1 MKRLENAGVI
11 AVLRADSKEEALKIS
26 HAVVEGRNDWIRIDF
41 TVPQADEVI
50 RSLVETYH
58 DEKDI
63 VIGAGTVLDA
73 VTARLAI
80 MAGAEF
86 IVSPSFNRRQLK
98 FVTCIKFLTCQ
109 DV

>member
-1 MKRLENAGVI
+1 MKKVEVLKRLENAGVI

-26 HAVVEGRNDWIRIDF
+26 HAVVEGGMIGLELTF

-73 VTARLAI
+73 VT
-80 MAGAEF
+80 
-86 IVSPSFNRRQLK
+86 
-98 FVTCIKFLTCQ
+98 
-109 DV
+109 